1 MVFKSGTVVLYCHFG
16 HVRPCVLEPTRLLC
30 PWGCS
35 GKNTG
40 VGCNALLLNQATQ
53 VNLGFPGDSVVK
65 NPPDNAGDVSSIQGV
80 WKDPLAK
87 EMAMHSSILIWEIP
101 WTEETY
107 GLQSMV
113 S

>member
-1 MVFKSGTVVLYCHFG
+1 MVFKSGTVVLCCRFG

-30 PWGCS
+30 SWGCS

-80 WKDPLAK
+80 WKDPPGEGNGNPFQYPYLGNPMDRGA
-87 EMAMHSSILIWEIP
+87 
-101 WTEETY
+101 
-107 GLQSMV
+107 
-113 S
+113 